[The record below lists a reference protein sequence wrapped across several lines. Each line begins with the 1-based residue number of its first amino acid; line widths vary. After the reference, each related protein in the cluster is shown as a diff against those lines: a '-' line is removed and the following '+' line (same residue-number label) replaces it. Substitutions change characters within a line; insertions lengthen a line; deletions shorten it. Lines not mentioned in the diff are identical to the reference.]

1 MDIDSSLAD
10 VRRKIDAIDETIQ
23 DLLVERTELV
33 ETVRDLKRDLRIKI
47 RPAREAE
54 IIYRLV
60 ARQTGPFPKQSLAA
74 IWRQIITATL
84 SFEGPFSVA
93 VLTPD
98 DVRGYW
104 DLARDHFGGIVPMTR
119 HTSVRLVIEAVR
131 SQDATVGVLPVVRTD
146 DDDPWWRHIVNTQPD
161 VPRIIARLPF
171 AGRGNALDG
180 DLEALVVCPV
190 ENAPSGRDRTVFAL
204 DLEPGIGLG
213 QVKSILDEC
222 ALPALLAA
230 QWAEGEGH
238 VAHLYLFEVD
248 GFVVADDP
256 RFAEIEERF
265 GSLLKRR
272 VMLGSYAQP
281 LTAEEL
287 APVRRGK
294 KPGRA
299 RQTPNAGAAAG

>member
-33 ETVRDLKRDLRIKI
+33 ETVRDLKRDMRIKI

-54 IIYRLV
+54 IICRLV
-60 ARQTGPFPKQSLAA
+60 ARQTGPFPKQSLAS

-98 DVRGYW
+98 GVRGYW
-104 DLARDHFGGIVPMTR
+104 DLARDHFGSFVPMTR

-131 SQDATVGVLPVVRTD
+131 SQDATVGVLPMLRTD

-180 DLEALVVCPV
+180 DLEALVVCPI

-222 ALPALLAA
+222 ALTPRLAA
-230 QWAEGEGH
+230 QWAEGEGQ
-238 VAHLYLFEVD
+238 VARLYLFEVD
-248 GFVVADDP
+248 GFVVANDP

-265 GSLLKRR
+265 GSLFKRR

-287 APVRRGK
+287 ASTVHGATSQHAHQAPS
-294 KPGRA
+294 
-299 RQTPNAGAAAG
+299 AGAPAG